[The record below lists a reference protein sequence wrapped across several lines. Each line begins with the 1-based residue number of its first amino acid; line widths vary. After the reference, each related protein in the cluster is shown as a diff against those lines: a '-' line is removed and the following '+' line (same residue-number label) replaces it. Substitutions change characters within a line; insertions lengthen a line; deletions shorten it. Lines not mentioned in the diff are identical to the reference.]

1 MKKENVFTY
10 NEKLPSTLKKHL
22 RDYENAPQR
31 KQGAVISLLKE
42 AKKPITL
49 DSFIIGY
56 YNKYGRILNRSM
68 AYSYLHPYVKSG
80 RVLREE
86 RELKGGKS
94 TAFFS
99 LPIEKPIKQA
109 PKPKIKVSTLQEES
123 VGEGLGMKTLRKHF
137 SNAAKISHSVKENAI
152 GVN

>member
-1 MKKENVFTY
+1 MTKENIFIF
-10 NEKLPSTLKKHL
+10 NEKLPTSLKKHL
-22 RDYENAPQR
+22 RDYDNAPQR

-42 AKKPITL
+42 ANRPITL

-80 RVLREE
+80 RVIREE

-94 TAFFS
+94 TTFFS
-99 LPIEKPIKQA
+99 LPVDGTVKVKA
-109 PKPKIKVSTLQEES
+109 KAKPKQEDNT
-123 VGEGLGMKTLRKHF
+123 GEIAGMKTMRKHF
-137 SNAAKISHSVKENAI
+137 SNVAKISHSVKENAV
-152 GVN
+152 GMH